1 MSIDLGLPSSAPT
14 GEWREADGSLV
25 DSYGRV
31 HRDLRVSVT
40 DRCNL
45 RCTYCMPPDFADWM
59 PGDHLLS
66 IDELMTVIEVAISQ
80 GIESIRLTGGE
91 PLVRPDI
98 VEIVRRINALDAP
111 PRITL
116 TTNALRLADLAQ
128 PLADAGLERVNI
140 SLDTLDPD
148 RFTKL
153 TFRDRFSDV
162 IAGIEAALAAGL
174 HPVKVNT
181 VLMRGINDDEA
192 IPMLRH
198 AIEHGWHLRFIE
210 QMPLDAGGSWD
221 RGEMVTAG
229 EIHELLGAE
238 FRLTPKPGRGSAPAE
253 EFIID
258 DGPATV
264 GIIASVSKPFC
275 SACDRLRLTADG
287 QIRNCLFARDETDV
301 RATLRDA
308 ALTEEQR
315 RDRIASLFATA
326 TWAKLPGHGINDPS
340 FVQPDRPMSA
350 IGG

>member
-1 MSIDLGLPSSAPT
+1 MGELRVSGMLIDT
-14 GEWREADGSLV
+14 F
-25 DSYGRV
+25 GRV

-45 RCTYCMPPDFADWM
+45 RCTYCMPPDFSDWM

-66 IDELMTVIEVAISQ
+66 IDELMMVISVAVEQ
-80 GIESIRLTGGE
+80 GISSIRLTGGE

-98 VEIVRRINALDAP
+98 VEIVARINALPEP
-111 PRITL
+111 PRINL
-116 TTNALRLADLAQ
+116 TTNALRLAELAQ
-128 PLADAGLERVNI
+128 PLAEAGLERVNI
-140 SLDTLDPD
+140 SLDTLDRE
-148 RFTKL
+148 RFSRL
-153 TFRDRFSDV
+153 TFRDRFADV

-174 HPVKVNT
+174 KPVKVNT

-192 IPMLRH
+192 VPMLRH
-198 AIEHGWHLRFIE
+198 SIENGWHLRFIE
-210 QMPLDAGGSWD
+210 QMPLDAQGSWE
-221 RGEMVTAG
+221 RGEMVTAA
-229 EIHELLGAE
+229 EIHDLLE
-238 FRLTPKPGRGSAPAE
+238 EVFTLTPVPGRGSAPAE
-253 EFIID
+253 EFLVD

-301 RATLRDA
+301 RATLRDPT
-308 ALTEEQR
+308 LTEDQR
-315 RDRIASLFATA
+315 RERIAGLFATS
-326 TWAKLPGHGINDPS
+326 TLAKLPGHGINDPS

>member
-1 MSIDLGLPSSAPT
+1 M
-14 GEWREADGSLV
+14 SLV
-25 DSYGRV
+25 DGFGRV

-66 IDELMTVIEVAISQ
+66 IDELLTVIEVAIGQ
-80 GIESIRLTGGE
+80 GVTSIRLTGGE

-98 VEIVRRINALDAP
+98 VEIVARINALPVP

-116 TTNALRLADLAQ
+116 TTNALRLAELAA

-140 SLDTLDPD
+140 SLDTLDPE
-148 RFTKL
+148 RFRRL
-153 TFRDRFSDV
+153 TFRDRYSDV
-162 IAGIEAALAAGL
+162 IAGVEAALAAGL

-192 IPMLRH
+192 VPMLRH
-198 AIEHGWHLRFIE
+198 AIANGWSLRFIE
-210 QMPLDAGGSWD
+210 QMPLDPQASWD
-221 RGEMVTAG
+221 RDAMVTAA
-229 EIHELLGAE
+229 EIHALLEPE
-238 FRLTPKPGRGSAPAE
+238 FTLTPIPGRGSAPAE
-253 EFIID
+253 EFLVD

-275 SACDRLRLTADG
+275 AACDRLRLTADG

-301 RATLRDA
+301 RTTLRDPS
-308 ALTEEQR
+308 LTEEER
-315 RDRIASLFATA
+315 RARIAHLLTTSTQ
-326 TWAKLPGHGINDPS
+326 AKLPGHGINDPS